1 MVTKQTKNSP
11 YPQTKALPRSCDL
24 QKYLRG
30 IDFYIKLWGG
40 GLISMASQENNKV
53 ALRWQN
59 LKKLTF
65 SKAEALP
72 QHHDLQKYCRGLDFE
87 S

>member
-1 MVTKQTKNSP
+1 MVQCGFLGNKRGGLKMVTKQTKNSP

-53 ALRWQN
+53 A
-59 LKKLTF
+59 
-65 SKAEALP
+65 
-72 QHHDLQKYCRGLDFE
+72 
-87 S
+87 